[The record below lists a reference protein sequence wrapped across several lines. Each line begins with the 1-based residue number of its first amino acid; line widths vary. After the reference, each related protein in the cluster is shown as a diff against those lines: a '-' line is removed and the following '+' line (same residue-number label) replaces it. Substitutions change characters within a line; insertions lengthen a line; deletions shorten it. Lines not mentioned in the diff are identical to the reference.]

1 MEKRTALLEKYY
13 NKFNEEHRLTTRHG
27 IVEFTT
33 TLKYI
38 HDFLPK
44 DKDSSQIKIL
54 DIGAGTGRYSVSLV
68 NEGYDVTAVEL
79 VKRNI
84 ETLRAK
90 HTPVKTWQG
99 NATNLHFLPDE
110 TFDITLMLGPM
121 YHINDE
127 ESKLK
132 AFAEAKRVTKK
143 GGFIFVAYVMN
154 EYSVISYCFKE
165 NKIKE
170 CLQKGTITQDF
181 HTISDENELYNYVR
195 LEDINRLNEFAQNK
209 RVKIIAADGP
219 SDYMRRELNAMD
231 EETFELFVQYHLAT
245 CERPELMGATSHT
258 VDILQNV

>member
-1 MEKRTALLEKYY
+1 
-13 NKFNEEHRLTTRHG
+13 
-27 IVEFTT
+27 
-33 TLKYI
+33 
-38 HDFLPK
+38 
-44 DKDSSQIKIL
+44 
-54 DIGAGTGRYSVSLV
+54 
-68 NEGYDVTAVEL
+68 
-79 VKRNI
+79 
-84 ETLRAK
+84 
-90 HTPVKTWQG
+90 
-99 NATNLHFLPDE
+99 
-110 TFDITLMLGPM
+110 
-121 YHINDE
+121 
-127 ESKLK
+127 
-132 AFAEAKRVTKK
+132 
-143 GGFIFVAYVMN
+143 MN

-195 LEDINRLNEFAQNK
+195 LEDINRLNELAQNK

>member
-1 MEKRTALLEKYY
+1 M
-13 NKFNEEHRLTTRHG
+13 
-27 IVEFTT
+27 
-33 TLKYI
+33 
-38 HDFLPK
+38 
-44 DKDSSQIKIL
+44 
-54 DIGAGTGRYSVSLV
+54 
-68 NEGYDVTAVEL
+68 
-79 VKRNI
+79 KRNI

-90 HTPVKTWQG
+90 HTPVKTWKG

-143 GGFIFVAYVMN
+143 GGYIFVAYVMN

-195 LEDINRLNEFAQNK
+195 LEDINRLNELAQNK

-231 EETFELFVQYHLAT
+231 EETFQLFVQYHLAT

>member
-68 NEGYDVTAVEL
+68 SEGYDVTAVEL

-99 NATNLHFLPDE
+99 NATNLHFLDDE

-195 LEDINRLNEFAQNK
+195 LQDINRLNELAQNK

-258 VDILQNV
+258 VDILQNM

>member
-79 VKRNI
+79 VKKNI

-90 HTPVKTWQG
+90 HTPQ
-99 NATNLHFLPDE
+99 NL
-110 TFDITLMLGPM
+110 
-121 YHINDE
+121 
-127 ESKLK
+127 
-132 AFAEAKRVTKK
+132 ARKR
-143 GGFIFVAYVMN
+143 
-154 EYSVISYCFKE
+154 
-165 NKIKE
+165 NKSSFF
-170 CLQKGTITQDF
+170 T
-181 HTISDENELYNYVR
+181 
-195 LEDINRLNEFAQNK
+195 
-209 RVKIIAADGP
+209 
-219 SDYMRRELNAMD
+219 RRN
-231 EETFELFVQYHLAT
+231 F
-245 CERPELMGATSHT
+245 
-258 VDILQNV
+258 